1 MLAVDQLLNAPICI
15 LGFYYAFSLS
25 AVLFGAEPFPRG
37 AFPGWAGVWRATN
50 AEVRA
55 KFWETLVKN
64 WQVWLPQRLVA
75 LAALL
80 LAPAFSSTRCSLLL
94 YSVPKTLTLTL
105 TLTKGLWSP
114 NPNLN
119 LAGVGAAAT
128 PQLRAGAAEAPPRVR
143 QRGGPRVER
152 CDQRHGQQIVGVP

>member
-64 WQVWLPQRLVA
+64 WQVWVRPQRLVS
-75 LAALL
+75 LAAVL
-80 LAPAFSSTRCSLLL
+80 LAPAYFLPDALFCSILFLK
-94 YSVPKTLTLTL
+94 PK
-105 TLTKGLWSP
+105 P
-114 NPNLN
+114 
-119 LAGVGAAAT
+119 
-128 PQLRAGAAEAPPRVR
+128 
-143 QRGGPRVER
+143 
-152 CDQRHGQQIVGVP
+152 